1 MRHLVVLI
9 LVGLLIGCSHSK
21 KLARAERKIN
31 RLAMKFP
38 ELTTPSTTHIIDTT
52 YFEGWIAD
60 TSSNYTHGDTFVFDT
75 GGVNVSTVVTDTIW
89 QRVQVDS
96 DTVIKKLPCDCPP
109 RVTVKERATFW
120 ERFYSGV
127 IGAIIGFVIA
137 IILAVY
143 LKK

>member
-1 MRHLVVLI
+1 MRHLIVLI
-9 LVGLLIGCSHSK
+9 LLGLLIGCSHSR

-31 RLAMKFP
+31 RLAMKYP
-38 ELTTPSTTHIIDTT
+38 ELTTPTTTYLIDTT
-52 YFEGWIAD
+52 YFEGWSAD
-60 TSSNYTHGDTFVFDT
+60 TSSDYSPGDTFVFDT

-89 QRVQVDS
+89 QRVEVDS
-96 DTVIKKLPCDCPP
+96 DTAIKELPCDCPP

-127 IGAIIGFVIA
+127 IGAVIGFVLA